1 MGKLNIVGL
10 DLNGEFEIKR
20 IWTMKEGGPFNA
32 DYPELF
38 LTRVREEGLF
48 ENLGKTKSDFKI
60 NARDHTAD
68 VTLTFAGENPAQKP
82 GGRGRGRG
90 TGPGGADDRF
100 LSSAN
105 RWHDGLPH

>member
-32 DYPELF
+32 DYPDLF

-48 ENLGKTKSDFKI
+48 ENLGKTKSEFKI
-60 NARDHTAD
+60 NDRDHTAD
-68 VTLTFAGENPAQKP
+68 VTLTFAGENPDQKP
-82 GGRGRGRG
+82 GKKGRG
-90 TGPGGADDRF
+90 PGAD
-100 LSSAN
+100 
-105 RWHDGLPH
+105 